1 MQSSPRGGSRGM
13 GAAVAVREQGRG
25 AGQGTGPL
33 EEGDPMGI
41 PTDAPFGRGISTQI
55 CVDTPGCPHSVCY
68 VCIYSPPPPK
78 NALVMARDQI
88 VPPPSFRHFLWFNKS
103 PGVRAPR
110 SPNTQISGYMWPPLP
125 TFSLSS
131 ETACQSRPNPSA
143 LAAGPSGSRPE
154 VAVNPKLPAPFP
166 WRTDAPRPGGG
177 AVPRGG
183 QGAGLHA
190 AAKSGRSTASAAAI
204 RKGEGGGS

>member
-33 EEGDPMGI
+33 EEGDPMGV
-41 PTDAPFGRGISTQI
+41 PTDAPFGRGASTQI
-55 CVDTPGCPHSVCY
+55 CVDAPGCPHSVCY
-68 VCIYSPPPPK
+68 VCIYSPPPQECASDGPGPDS
-78 NALVMARDQI
+78 A
-88 VPPPSFRHFLWFNKS
+88 PSLLSSFFMVQQKPRS
-103 PGVRAPR
+103 PSPR

-154 VAVNPKLPAPFP
+154 VAVNPKLPFP